1 MSTDVDKKVGE
12 IKDAVD
18 KSLHENMTVGLLL
31 GEARRAMALEE
42 FKDFIETQ
50 MPSSGGP
57 AFTLEEADRLITV
70 AEDDRLTDNEKIE
83 AFADIIVRRYNLR

>member
-1 MSTDVDKKVGE
+1 M
-12 IKDAVD
+12 D

-31 GEARRAMALEE
+31 GKARRAMALEE

-70 AEDDRLTDNEKIE
+70 AEDDRLTDNEKFE